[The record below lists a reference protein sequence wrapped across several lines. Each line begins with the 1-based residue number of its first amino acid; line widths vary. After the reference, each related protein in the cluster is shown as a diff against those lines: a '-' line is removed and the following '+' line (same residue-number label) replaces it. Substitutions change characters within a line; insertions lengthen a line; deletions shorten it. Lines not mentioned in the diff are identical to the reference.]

1 MTTNVNFESIRHPS
15 THCLNE
21 MGGESSLCKCGRTT
35 GPEGVSGD
43 GCREVLA
50 ETCDEPSSCGDG
62 TVRTKPEM
70 GVKKE
75 KMVAK
80 FKVM

>member
-1 MTTNVNFESIRHPS
+1 
-15 THCLNE
+15 
-21 MGGESSLCKCGRTT
+21 
-35 GPEGVSGD
+35 VSGD

-70 GVKKE
+70 GVKRE